1 MKQLVVIDDEKEME
15 DFYHILLED
24 FISQKKLEF
33 NFFYQSKEILIW
45 INEENPQIDL
55 ILCDI
60 NMPVINGIELITYL
74 RNKNYN
80 TNVFFL
86 SGYDEMDFEKEIKS
100 LKIQKFI
107 SKPIDLD
114 QLSSEISK
122 VLFE

>member
-33 NFFYQSKEILIW
+33 NFFYQSKEFLIW